1 LRSISVFAVWTAF
14 FLPMVASAQTLSP
27 GQGADVVEDN
37 CQNCHGLD
45 RIISTHHDADGW
57 REVVADMIG
66 RGASLTD
73 DQEQQIVAYLAS
85 HYGASGSTTPT
96 QSK

>member
-1 LRSISVFAVWTAF
+1 MRSIFILAAACTIF
-14 FLPMVASAQTLSP
+14 FPMMASAQTLAP

-45 RIISTHHDADGW
+45 HITSAHHDAAGW
-57 REVVADMIG
+57 QAIVSDMIS

-73 DQEQQIVAYLAS
+73 DQVQQVVAYLAS
-85 HYGASGSTTPT
+85 HYGPAGSPTPAP
-96 QSK
+96 SK